1 MRWRRCWLDEGRRQN
16 PRRPLQSFERFS
28 RTQRGADQGGEF
40 PGAAGEGAQDGGD
53 IGLAIITKAGLGAP
67 WQGVGGGVGD
77 GAHHGEGNA
86 RADRRMGRLVRL
98 HIDDPGAAGGPEGG
112 LILS

>member
-1 MRWRRCWLDEGRRQN
+1 MRWRRCWLDEGRRQHL
-16 PRRPLQSFERFS
+16 RSGLQRSERFS
-28 RTQRGADQGGEF
+28 RAQSRADQGGEF
-40 PGAAGEGAQDGGD
+40 PGTTGEGADDGGD
-53 IGLAIITKAGLGAP
+53 VGLAIFAKPSLGAP

-86 RADRRMGRLVRL
+86 RTGRGVRCLVRL
-98 HIDDPGAAGGPEGG
+98 HVDDPGAAGGPEGG